1 MTKRQERVALLRKQE
16 VVSRKQRDGR
26 NELDRQIEQE
36 ERHIKLKEKEVME
49 MELLEME
56 LIKKLQ
62 STQAIQKEAYAELE
76 DVLQSKPQI

>member
-1 MTKRQERVALLRKQE
+1 MARKQKE
-16 VVSRKQRDGR
+16 ARDD
-26 NELDRQIEQE
+26 LDRKIEQE
-36 ERHIKLKEKEVME
+36 ERMIKLKEKEVME

-76 DVLQSKPQI
+76 EVL